1 MNITREKIDNV
12 NALLKVSI
20 EKTDYEKTVA
30 DQLKEYRQKASVPGF
45 RPGKVPAGLIK
56 RKYGTAIL
64 VDEVNKLLSQ
74 KLSGYLVEEKLN
86 ILGEPLPNEEQQK
99 GINWETDENFEFV
112 FDIAIAPEINIT
124 LDKTSKYKYFN
135 IKVTDKMAYPTFDED
150 RDNLKNILK

>member
-20 EKTDYEKTVA
+20 EKTDYEKSVA

-74 KLSGYLVEEKLN
+74 KLSGYLIEEKLN

-124 LDKTSKYKYFN
+124 A
-135 IKVTDKMAYPTFDED
+135 I
-150 RDNLKNILK
+150 